1 MRSQQ
6 ESLTVVYS
14 NHERTPKVQ
23 TATAYLETLN
33 PEQRR
38 AVEHGAAGGLAA
50 PPLLVI
56 AGAGSGKTNTLAH
69 RVAHLIVQGADPRRI
84 LLMTFSRRAASE
96 MTKRVERIARKVLGD
111 NAGIMTDALT
121 WAGTYHGIGARLLRE
136 YAEQIGLDPAF
147 TIHDRED
154 SADLMN
160 LVRHEK
166 GFSKTES
173 RFPTKGTCLSI
184 YSRCVN
190 AEMPIE
196 QVIGTSYPWCA
207 GWAAEL
213 KELFAAYVE
222 AKQKQNVLDYDDLLL
237 YWAQMVGDAGLAD
250 DIGGRFDHV
259 LVDEYQDTNRLQS
272 SILLALKPGGRGLT
286 VVGDDAQSIY
296 SFRAATV
303 RNILDFPDQFS
314 PPANIITLDRNY
326 RSTQTI
332 LAAANGVIGLA
343 KERFTKNLWT
353 ERTSGAKPQL
363 VTVRDEA
370 DQARFIVERI
380 LENRESGTLLK
391 EQAVLFR
398 TSSHSGPLEIELTRR
413 NIPFVKFGGLKFL
426 DAAHIKDM
434 LALLR
439 FVENPRDRVAGFRL
453 LHLLPG
459 IGSATAQ
466 RVLDR
471 MAEAADPIAAL
482 AGIPT
487 PPRAGDDWKGFVE
500 TLGNLRYSEWPVDL
514 ERARLWY
521 EPHLDRIHED
531 AETRRADLLQLEQI
545 ASGYP
550 SRERFLTELT
560 LDPPDA
566 TSDQAG
572 VPLLDEDYL
581 ILSTIHSAKG
591 QEWKSVYLLNVVD
604 GCMPSD
610 LGAGTSAEIE
620 EERRL
625 LYVAMTRA
633 KDDLH
638 LVVPQRFF
646 VHGQHAQGDR
656 HLYASRTRFIPE
668 KLLGL
673 FERTA
678 WPIVPAGT
686 AARTP
691 GQGPKGGYRRPH
703 AGNVA
708 VAGRYRNEITRRNG
722 RRICLFASDSGGLPG
737 KGSSRVGRRH
747 LHHGSRW
754 RQGTREDLRNRRTRT
769 RASWLRTGRRRAVEH
784 DRGQD
789 GPLPASG

>member
-1 MRSQQ
+1 MLAS
-6 ESLTVVYS
+6 
-14 NHERTPKVQ
+14 
-23 TATAYLETLN
+23 AAYLDSLN
-33 PEQRR
+33 PEQRS
-38 AVEHGAAGGLAA
+38 AVEYGVRERDTTPSA
-50 PPLLVI
+50 PLLVI

-69 RVAHLIVQGADPRRI
+69 RVAHLIVNGADPRRI

-96 MTKRVERIARKVLGD
+96 MSRRVERIARKVIGN
-111 NAGIMTDALT
+111 NAGVMTDALT
-121 WAGTYHGIGARLLRE
+121 WAGTFHGIGARLLRD

-160 LVRHEK
+160 LIRHEL

-173 RFPTKGTCLSI
+173 RFPTKGTCVSI

-190 AEMPIE
+190 AELPLE
-196 QVIGTSYPWCA
+196 RVLAAHFPWCA

-213 KELFAAYVE
+213 RDLFAGYVE

-237 YWAQMVGDAGLAD
+237 YWAQMASEPALAEH
-250 DIGGRFDHV
+250 IGGRFDHV

-272 SILLALKPGGRGLT
+272 TILMALKPQGHGLT

-303 RNILDFPDQFS
+303 RNILDFPTQFS
-314 PPANIITLDRNY
+314 PPATIITLDRNY
-326 RSTQTI
+326 RSTQPI

-343 KERFTKNLWT
+343 RERFTKNLRT
-353 ERTSGAKPQL
+353 ERESSAKPQII
-363 VTVRDEA
+363 TIRDEA
-370 DQARFIVERI
+370 DQARAIVERV
-380 LENRESGTLLK
+380 LDHREGGARLK

-426 DAAHIKDM
+426 DAAHVKDM

-453 LHLLPG
+453 MQLLPG
-459 IGSATAQ
+459 VGPASAQKA
-466 RVLDR
+466 LDHIVTSP
-471 MAEAADPIAAL
+471 DPIMAL
-482 AGIPT
+482 ALAPS
-487 PPRAGDDWKGFVE
+487 PPRAAHDWRGFIDVV
-500 TLGNLRYSEWPVDL
+500 SEIKSGRAGWPAEL
-514 ERARLWY
+514 ELARRWY

-531 AETRRADLLQLEQI
+531 SPTRRADLIQLESI
-545 ASGYP
+545 AAGYP

-572 VPLLDEDYL
+572 VPLLDDDYL

-591 QEWKSVYLLNVVD
+591 QEWKSVYVLNVVD

-610 LGAGTSAEIE
+610 LGTGTSAEIE

-638 LVVPQRFF
+638 LMVPQRFF
-646 VHGQHAQGDR
+646 THGQHAQGDR
-656 HLYASRTRFIPE
+656 HVYASRTRFIPE
-668 KLLGL
+668 ALLHL
-673 FERTA
+673 FERTS
-678 WPIVPAGT
+678 WPRAGSE
-686 AARTP
+686 AAR
-691 GQGPKGGYRRPH
+691 G
-703 AGNVA
+703 AGMPNV
-708 VAGRYRNEITRRNG
+708 RFDIN
-722 RRICLFASDSGGLPG
+722 
-737 KGSSRVGRRH
+737 SRM
-747 LHHGSRW
+747 
-754 RQGTREDLRNRRTRT
+754 
-769 RASWLRTGRRRAVEH
+769 RAVW
-784 DRGQD
+784 R
-789 GPLPASG
+789 

>member
-1 MRSQQ
+1 MPAAAPYL
-6 ESLTVVYS
+6 ESL
-14 NHERTPKVQ
+14 N
-23 TATAYLETLN
+23 L
-33 PEQRR
+33 EQRR
-38 AVEHGAAGGLAA
+38 AVEHGAAGPGPSA
-50 PPLLVI
+50 PLLVI

-69 RVAHLIVQGADPRRI
+69 RVAHLIVNGADPRRI

-96 MTKRVERIARKVLGD
+96 MTKRVERIARKVIDG
-111 NAGIMTDALT
+111 NAGVMTDALA
-121 WAGTYHGIGARLLRE
+121 WAGTFHGIGARVLRE
-136 YAEQIGLDPAF
+136 YSDQIGLDPAF

-160 LVRHEK
+160 LIRHEK
-166 GFSKTES
+166 GFSKTKE
-173 RFPTKGTCLSI
+173 RFPTKGTCLAI

-190 AEMPIE
+190 AENSIE
-196 QVIGTSYPWCA
+196 QVLGASFPWCC

-213 KELFAAYVE
+213 KELFAAYVD
-222 AKQKQNVLDYDDLLL
+222 AKQRQNVLDYDDLLL
-237 YWAQMVGDAGLAD
+237 YWAQTMSDPALAG

-272 SILLALKPGGRGLT
+272 SILLALKPRGEGLT

-303 RNILDFPDQFS
+303 RNILDFPSQFS
-314 PPANIITLDRNY
+314 PPADIITLDRNY

-332 LAAANGVIGLA
+332 LAAANGVIDLA
-343 KERFTKNLWT
+343 RERFTKNLWT
-353 ERTSGAKPQL
+353 DRTSAMRPRL

-370 DQARFIVERI
+370 DQARCVVERI

-391 EQAVLFR
+391 QQAVLFR
-398 TSSHSGPLEIELTRR
+398 TSSHSGPLEVELTRR

-426 DAAHIKDM
+426 DAAHVKDM

-453 LHLLPG
+453 MLLIPG
-459 IGSATAQ
+459 VGPTSAQ
-466 RVLDR
+466 RVLDH
-471 MAEAADPIAAL
+471 MADGADPIAAL
-482 AGIPT
+482 AQAPA
-487 PPRAGDDWKGFVE
+487 PPRAGEDWRMFIGVVADI
-500 TLGNLRYSEWPVDL
+500 SHSIWPADL

-521 EPHLDRIHED
+521 EPHLDRNHED
-531 AETRRADLLQLEQI
+531 AETRRADLIQLEQI

-591 QEWKSVYLLNVVD
+591 QEWKSVFVLNVVD

-610 LGAGTSAEIE
+610 LGTGTSSEME

-633 KDDLH
+633 RDDLH
-638 LVVPQRFF
+638 LLVPRRFF
-646 VHGQHAQGDR
+646 THGQHAQGDR
-656 HLYASRTRFIPE
+656 HIYASRTRFIPAS
-668 KLLGL
+668 LLGL
-673 FERTA
+673 FEQTV
-678 WPIVPAGT
+678 WPP
-686 AARTP
+686 
-691 GQGPKGGYRRPH
+691 
-703 AGNVA
+703 A
-708 VAGRYRNEITRRNG
+708 VAG
-722 RRICLFASDSGGLPG
+722 AA
-737 KGSSRVGRRH
+737 
-747 LHHGSRW
+747 
-754 RQGTREDLRNRRTRT
+754 T
-769 RASWLRTGRRRAVEH
+769 RAASQGPRIDVGARM
-784 DRGQD
+784 RGMWR
-789 GPLPASG
+789 

>member
-1 MRSQQ
+1 M
-6 ESLTVVYS
+6 
-14 NHERTPKVQ
+14 PA
-23 TATAYLETLN
+23 ATIYLDSLN
-33 PEQRR
+33 PEQRC
-38 AVEHGAAGGLAA
+38 AVEHGAGLGPC

-69 RVAHLIVQGADPRRI
+69 RVAHLIVGGADPRRI

-96 MTKRVERIARKVLGD
+96 MTRRVERIARKVMGD
-111 NAGIMTDALT
+111 SAGVMTDALA
-121 WAGTYHGIGARLLRE
+121 WSGTFHGIGARLLRE
-136 YAEQIGLDPAF
+136 YCSQIGLDPQF

-160 LVRHEK
+160 LIRHEK
-166 GFSKTES
+166 GLSKTES
-173 RFPTKGTCLSI
+173 RFPTKGTCLAI

-190 AEMPIE
+190 AETEIE
-196 QVIGTSYPWCA
+196 KVLGTSFPWCS

-213 KELFAAYVE
+213 KELFGAYVD

-237 YWAQMVGDAGLAD
+237 YWAQTMSDPALAC

-272 SILLALKPGGRGLT
+272 SILLALKPGGHGLT

-314 PPANIITLDRNY
+314 PRATIITLDRNY

-353 ERTSGAKPQL
+353 DRASGTKPQL
-363 VTVRDEA
+363 VTVRDET
-370 DQARFIVERI
+370 DQARCIVERI

-391 EQAVLFR
+391 QQAVLFR
-398 TSSHSGPLEIELTRR
+398 TSSHSGPLEVELTRR

-426 DAAHIKDM
+426 DSAHIKDI

-453 LHLLPG
+453 MHLIPG
-459 IGSATAQ
+459 IGPASAQ
-466 RVLDR
+466 RLLDH
-471 MAEAADPIAAL
+471 MAEAPDPITAL
-482 AGIPT
+482 AGLPS
-487 PPRAGDDWKGFVE
+487 PPRAGHDWKAFVR
-500 TLGNLRYSEWPVDL
+500 TIGDLRYSEWPVDL

-531 AETRRADLLQLEQI
+531 AETRRADLIQLEQI
-545 ASGYP
+545 ATGYP

-591 QEWKSVYLLNVVD
+591 QEWKSVYVLSVVD

-610 LGAGTSAEIE
+610 LGTGTTAEIE

-646 VHGQHAQGDR
+646 THGQNSRGDR
-656 HLYASRTRFIPE
+656 HVYASRTRFIPDR
-668 KLLGL
+668 LLGL
-673 FERTA
+673 FEKTT
-678 WPIVPAGT
+678 WPLP
-686 AARTP
+686 
-691 GQGPKGGYRRPH
+691 
-703 AGNVA
+703 
-708 VAGRYRNEITRRNG
+708 VAGA
-722 RRICLFASDSGGLPG
+722 ASHAANQRP
-737 KGSSRVGRRH
+737 RVDVGARMR
-747 LHHGSRW
+747 GMW
-754 RQGTREDLRNRRTRT
+754 R
-769 RASWLRTGRRRAVEH
+769 
-784 DRGQD
+784 
-789 GPLPASG
+789 